1 MHLVVEDAD
10 KYYFAPTFGRK
21 RQIFAL
27 FFGFALFFWKKIT
40 DFCPV
45 FWINN
50 LTILVRKPLYF

>member
-27 FFGFALFFWKKIT
+27 FFG
-40 DFCPV
+40 
-45 FWINN
+45 
-50 LTILVRKPLYF
+50 RK